1 MIEDVLLRS
10 TLPRG
15 IKILSPAPGIK
26 MPTAGVNSQISF
38 LPFLNYLKEKLP
50 ATTGSRTGFYQYL
63 INRLES
69 DPALLSTVEGH
80 DQLAN
85 YGDLLE
91 FLSTAIFPVVSNED
105 ESNFTLS
112 APYQFDIFSYSAPFR
127 KLFIDKDEQHLELP
141 EELSGD
147 KLREIQCAM
156 IYDHVLSK
164 FYGIKLNECPELV
177 FPVNDINTGM
187 KRYYRM
193 KYDRRFIELTAKGKL
208 PLIQDCAVCLNTFR
222 ILDLDHQL
230 KAMPLDLFEAK
241 GFAVWVAEDITTS
254 ESLERLK
261 KILLRQEECDTDS
274 IAEMKDAIHALI
286 GLNDVEVGLMPFFKI
301 NNNFLLS
308 ENCTR
313 HSLLGK
319 HWKEDDEQ
327 SQKELHDFIRFQ
339 AENPEPMPIS
349 IVDQS
354 LFGFAPQLKP
364 LYENGTRSY
373 VYYPMQNSDGL
384 LGMLEI
390 SSSLPNQLTQQVM
403 ASLEPAI
410 PLLSLAMLKSRD
422 AFNNRIEK
430 LVKEK
435 FTALQPSVEW
445 KFSEVAW
452 AYLQTKE
459 ITDATGKIVFE
470 NVYPLYGAIDIRNS
484 SVERSFA
491 LQKDL
496 KQQLAVIDET
506 LEKLLERVQLP
517 LLEGLKFKNHNFQ
530 LAIAEVLLPEV
541 EIHINEFLLTEVEPV
556 FKHLQKSDPDV
567 QAIVEKYFQLE
578 NDIDGPL
585 YHYRNEYE
593 STLASITQAVIS
605 YLEEQEEG
613 LQRSYPHYF
622 EKYRTDGVEYNIY
635 IGQSMAP
642 GKLFDLLYLKN
653 IRLWQLQ
660 SMAEIARITHALVP
674 GFAVPLQT
682 TQLILVHNLPISISF
697 RKDERR
703 FDVEGSYNIRYEVMK
718 KRIDK
723 ALVKDTQERLTQP
736 GKIALVY
743 SNQKEAQEY
752 EEYIDFLKSKNL
764 LHRQTEYLELDEM
777 QGIKGLKALRV
788 AVVFEGE

>member
-1 MIEDVLLRS
+1 MIEDVLPRS

-15 IKILSPAPGIK
+15 IRILSPAPGVKINNE
-26 MPTAGVNSQISF
+26 GVNSQISF

-50 ATTGSRTGFYQYL
+50 STTGSRTGFYQYL
-63 INRLES
+63 INKLES
-69 DPALLSTVEGH
+69 DPALLATVEGYN
-80 DQLAN
+80 QLSD
-85 YGDLLE
+85 YEDLLE
-91 FLSTAIFPVVSNED
+91 FLSTAIFPVVSNEE

-112 APYQFDIFSYSAPFR
+112 APYQFNVFSYSEPFR

-141 EELSGD
+141 DELSGD

-156 IYDHVLSK
+156 IYDHVLAK
-164 FYGIKLNECPELV
+164 YYGIKLNECPELV
-177 FPVNDINTGM
+177 FPVVDNNTGM
-187 KRYYRM
+187 KRFYRM
-193 KYDRRFIELTAKGKL
+193 KYDRRFIELTVKGKL

-222 ILDLDHQL
+222 ILDLDQQL

-254 ESLERLK
+254 ESLDRLK
-261 KILLRQEECDTDS
+261 KILLRQGECDTDS
-274 IAEMKDAIHALI
+274 ITEMKESIHALI
-286 GLNDVEVGLMPFFKI
+286 GLNDVEIGLMPFFKI

-308 ENCTR
+308 ETCTR

-319 HWKEDDEQ
+319 HWNEGEEQ
-327 SQKELHDFIRFQ
+327 SLKEFNDFIRFQ
-339 AENPEPMPIS
+339 KENPEPMPIS

-373 VYYPMQNSDGL
+373 IYYPMQNSDGL

-390 SSSLPNQLTQQVM
+390 SSAQPNLFTQQVM

-422 AFNNRIEK
+422 AFNNRIER

-459 ITDATGKIVFE
+459 TSAATGKIVFE
-470 NVYPLYGAIDIRNS
+470 NVYPLYGAIDVRNS

-496 KQQLAVIDET
+496 KQQLAIIDET
-506 LEKLLERVQLP
+506 LEKLQEQVQLT
-517 LLEGLKFKNHNFQ
+517 LLEGLKFKNRNFQ
-530 LAIAEVLLPEV
+530 LAIADVLLPED
-541 EIHINEFLLTEVEPV
+541 EIHINEFLINEVEPV
-556 FKHLQKSDPDV
+556 FNHLNRSNPDV
-567 QAIVEKYFQLE
+567 QQIVEYYFQLE
-578 NDIDGPL
+578 KDNDGPL

-593 STLASITQAVIS
+593 DTLGTINQSIIK

-613 LQRSYPHYF
+613 LQKSYPHYF
-622 EKYRTDGVEYNIY
+622 EKYRTDGIEYNIY

-642 GKLFDLLYLKN
+642 GQLFDLMYLKN

-660 SMAEIARITHALVP
+660 SMAEIARITHALIP
-674 GFAVPLQT
+674 GFKEPLET
-682 TQLILVHNLPISISF
+682 TQLILIHNQPISIGF

-723 ALVKDTQERLTQP
+723 AVIKDTNERLTQP

-752 EEYIDFLKSKNL
+752 EEYIEFLQSKNL
-764 LHRQTEYLELDEM
+764 LHKKTEYLELEEM

-788 AVVFEGE
+788 EVVFDV